1 METKTIKQVDLF
13 GVEIPQKESKV
24 ISKKEAK
31 KAPREIPQ
39 EQPVSASFTVNRR
52 ELMYGLKMIKRP
64 VKIARMDVFSLK
76 FELFVMEDEI
86 ILRLYENQYHI
97 PVETS
102 GTCSTEL
109 YYHDVME
116 ALKSYKDQDIEIAIR
131 AKTISINKILLTSST
146 QSLSKRKTELPISV
160 LKNLSKTVD
169 NFTPDPDKNLFTLD
183 KQKGF
188 YFATVDEDVNRVKAT
203 LQKYNIPTEEIWKFV
218 NSYLIRKSSF

>member
-1 METKTIKQVDLF
+1 MESKSTKQVDLF
-13 GVEIPQKESKV
+13 GFEIPPKEPKV
-24 ISKKEAK
+24 VPKKEAN

-39 EQPVSASFTVNRR
+39 EQPVAASFKVNRR

-64 VKIARMDVFSLK
+64 VKIARMDVYSLK

-116 ALKSYKDQDIEIAIR
+116 ALKSYSDRDIEIAIR
-131 AKTISINKILLTSST
+131 AKTITINKILLNSST
-146 QSLSKRKTELPISV
+146 QSLTKRKKELPISV
-160 LKNLSKTVD
+160 LKNLSKTID
-169 NFTPDPDKNLFTLD
+169 NYTPDPDKEIFTPD
-183 KQKGF
+183 KEKGF
-188 YFATVDEDVNRVKAT
+188 YYRTVDEDVNRVKAI
-203 LQKYNIPTEEIWKFV
+203 LQKYDIPKEDILKFV
-218 NSYLIRKSSF
+218 NSYLIRKSPF